1 MALSLLQHIHKTQA
15 STLNQA
21 VQEMGL
27 NDAQATTLLDWTLP
41 LVLAHLVDLNQRHG
55 TGLVLALINTQAVDG
70 IWQTLDQDEWT
81 NQVQKQLNAD
91 PMLLQLASNHIVN
104 VVLAE
109 ILTLVDAASLGEE
122 GLNELLDGQTEHLQ
136 GQAPD
141 WIWQQAGLSVLCGQA
156 AAKPEPTEA
165 VDLAAGIASLNQL
178 VRQAAKQSQQP
189 ISEPAMTSIDLDSHQ
204 PSHHDGHATEHPMIV
219 LAPQRDAGGLTRI
232 FEPVIALGILAVLY
246 ALFTASSAR
255 ISPVAAPLTP
265 IAITASSEET
275 MLIPTIVANESELP
289 PMDSGQPN
297 EAETQ
302 SDMTDAQR
310 AIAEAQRTGAAA
322 LQFSDNSL

>member
-91 PMLLQLASNHIVN
+91 PVLLQLASNHIVN

-109 ILTLVDAASLGEE
+109 ILTLVDAASLGED

-156 AAKPEPTEA
+156 AAEPEPTEA
-165 VDLAAGIASLNQL
+165 VDLTAGIASLNQL

-189 ISEPAMTSIDLDSHQ
+189 ILESAMTSVDLDNHQ

-246 ALFTASSAR
+246 ALFTASSTR
-255 ISPVAAPLTP
+255 ISPVATPLTP
-265 IAITASSEET
+265 IAITASSQET
-275 MLIPTIVANESELP
+275 MLIPTLVADESELP
-289 PMDSGQPN
+289 PMSDAQPN
-297 EAETQ
+297 QATE
-302 SDMTDAQR
+302 AQR